1 MAANIYTDLAAEARE
16 LDPDLE
22 GVTEQ
27 TERRGG
33 ITISR
38 IEITGEEAAKKL
50 GKPLGKYVTMDAPEL
65 ADRPLELFEK
75 VSRELAEE
83 IRTLMP
89 QLPLDAPVLV
99 VGLGNRYITP
109 DALGPR
115 VVEQV
120 FVTRHLLEYMPELMD
135 FTPRSVAA
143 VAPGVLGITGVETL
157 EIVRGVVERVQ
168 PKLVIAV
175 DSLASRRAARIST
188 TIQLTDSGIDPG
200 SGVGNERRGLNQN
213 TLGVPVIAIGVP
225 MVVYAS
231 TISQDTISM
240 IAEETGLH
248 NDEEKLRTLAEKVL
262 SERFGPMIVTPK
274 DVDSIVRDMSRV
286 LADGINFAMQGIHY
300 EDVREIVV

>member
-225 MVVYAS
+225 MVLYAS

>member
-50 GKPLGKYVTMDAPEL
+50 GKPLGKYVTIDAPEL

>member
-1 MAANIYTDLAAEARE
+1 MASNIYTDLAAEARE
-16 LDPDLE
+16 LDPSLS
-22 GVTEQ
+22 GVTEE
-27 TERRGG
+27 TETHAG

-38 IEITGEEAAKKL
+38 IEITGEDAAKKL
-50 GKPLGKYVTMDAPEL
+50 GKPLGKYITMDAPEL
-65 ADRPLELFEK
+65 ADRPLELFDK

-83 IRTLMP
+83 IRALMP
-89 QLPLDAPVLV
+89 ELSPEAPVLV
-99 VGLGNRYITP
+99 VGLGNRFITP

-120 FVTRHLLEYMPELMD
+120 FVTRHLLEYMPDLMD
-135 FTPRSVAA
+135 FTPRA
-143 VAPGVLGITGVETL
+143 VSAIAPGVLGITGVETL
-157 EIVRGVVERVQ
+157 EIVRGVVERVK

-188 TIQLTDSGIDPG
+188 TVQLTNAGIDPG
-200 SGVGNERRGLNQN
+200 SGVGNERRGLNEE

-248 NDEEKLRTLAEKVL
+248 NDEEKLRGLAEKVL
-262 SERFGPMIVTPK
+262 NERFGPMIVTPK

-286 LADGINFAMQGIHY
+286 LADSINFAMQGIHY
-300 EDVREIVV
+300 EDVRQIVI

>member
-16 LDPDLE
+16 LDPDLA